1 MIGDLTMNIQYL
13 NNEPVIVFCDRYYR
27 STEKSRDA
35 VTQIESANKIL
46 ARPCITFGKGRES
59 HAVARGIIDE
69 AELTLLGHLIVPV
82 LR

>member
-1 MIGDLTMNIQYL
+1 MHIQYL
-13 NNEPVIVFCDRYYR
+13 NNEPVIVFCNRYYR

-46 ARPCITFGKGRES
+46 ARPRVIFENGRDS
-59 HAVARGIIDE
+59 HVAARGIIDN